1 MLQLTLIL
9 AVPFV
14 IVFGGILSCIQLFPL
29 KSVGNDRYIY
39 PLCLLGVVLRWNA
52 PVVLLYWC
60 TFSRHIRWSFGRSN
74 RIIVQ
79 HSRSLYKVVYKR
91 KMYRKI
97 QSVYI
102 AQTLAF
108 IVEQSN
114 INARYIARFKVF
126 TSHDGRSESC
136 KFRTFS
142 STFLYLII
150 WQLLTKHIYFFGRTN
165 MSSLLLV
172 RQLWKGIKTSMMH

>member
-29 KSVGNDRYIY
+29 KSVGKIGIY
-39 PLCLLGVVLRWNA
+39 TPSVSQEQSYDETLIGRA

-60 TFSRHIRWSFGRSN
+60 TFNRHIRWSFGRSN

-172 RQLWKGIKTSMMH
+172 RQLWKGL